1 MKAEGHYS
9 AAYLLVA
16 LRGYLLS
23 SFASLDELQCIERA
37 VRPSLPEDGYV
48 SWRPKSD
55 ARFNARSST
64 LLRRAAN
71 CSLAICPVASF
82 DARAEQELG
91 RTQSVAATD
100 RSALCIG
107 RHGSLPDY
115 SSPQSLQ
122 GRGDGKPNCRTRLVK
137 TWPTEEAAISHPKAL
152 REMVERANRH
162 SHPSEKDWRG

>member
-37 VRPSLPEDGYV
+37 VRPSLPEDGHL

-64 LLRRAAN
+64 LAAPSRQLLIGDLSCGEFR
-71 CSLAICPVASF
+71 CS
-82 DARAEQELG
+82 R
-91 RTQSVAATD
+91 
-100 RSALCIG
+100 
-107 RHGSLPDY
+107 
-115 SSPQSLQ
+115 
-122 GRGDGKPNCRTRLVK
+122 
-137 TWPTEEAAISHPKAL
+137 
-152 REMVERANRH
+152 
-162 SHPSEKDWRG
+162 

>member
-1 MKAEGHYS
+1 MLALNRSQAGRKA
-9 AAYLLVA
+9 
-16 LRGYLLS
+16 
-23 SFASLDELQCIERA
+23 LQQLTE
-37 VRPSLPEDGYV
+37 
-48 SWRPKSD
+48 
-55 ARFNARSST
+55 
-64 LLRRAAN
+64 
-71 CSLAICPVASF
+71 
-82 DARAEQELG
+82 
-91 RTQSVAATD
+91 
-100 RSALCIG
+100 SALCIG